1 MDTIP
6 PLSDAAIHLQN
17 LYKEGLAIIL
27 TQKFAVHEEV
37 RNI

>member
-1 MDTIP
+1 MDMIL
-6 PLSDAAIHLQN
+6 PLSDAALHLQN

-27 TQKFAVHEEV
+27 TQKFAVYEEA